1 MNIWVIGRSYPQKIN
16 NMQGSFELE
25 QAKMLAKHG
34 NKVTYIACVFH
45 PFKKV
50 KKWGLCY
57 WLEDN
62 IDIFTYSQIY
72 AIERMKLHLEFFQTM
87 VWKKLLSSVEEKNGI
102 PDVIHVHYP
111 ANITIAKH
119 ILEYQLKGTKIVCTE
134 HWTQVLKNTIDNYER
149 KRLTLYANNADAFL
163 CVGQPLREAV
173 KTITGT
179 KNELYVVPNIVNEL
193 FVPLINE
200 SKEFM
205 FVAVGVLFPHK
216 QFDKI
221 IEAFSNTFKGNKHV
235 RLKIIGDGPEANS
248 LKRKCNEN
256 GISEQVC
263 FTGKLTRENTA
274 YEVGISNC
282 LICYSNCETFGV
294 PIIEGWA
301 CGLPVISTT
310 AAAVRDG
317 WDEGLGIQVSPNKQ
331 TDLEE
336 AMRYVHDNYSI
347 YDSRYI
353 RDYSIKNYS
362 EDEVYTLLLK
372 IYNLKRKTNESI
384 S

>member
-50 KKWGLCY
+50 KKWGLCH
-57 WLEDN
+57 WMEDN

-119 ILEYQLKGTKIVCTE
+119 ILEYQVKGTKIVCTE
-134 HWTQVLKNTIDNYER
+134 HWSQVLKNTIDNYER

-193 FVPLINE
+193 FVPLENE
-200 SKEFM
+200 SKEFV
-205 FVAVGVLFPHK
+205 FVAVGVLFPYK

-221 IEAFSNTFKGNKHV
+221 IEAFSNTFKGNRLV
-235 RLKIIGDGPEANS
+235 RLKIIGDGPEANF

-256 GISEQVC
+256 GISEQVH
-263 FTGKLTRENTA
+263 FMGKLTREDTA

-282 LICYSNCETFGV
+282 LICYSNYETFGV

-310 AAAVRDG
+310 AAAVREG
-317 WDEGLGIQVSPNKQ
+317 WDEELGIQVSPDKQ

-336 AMRYVHDNYSI
+336 AMRYVHDNYST